1 MMKKILCLALLC
13 LALFSFQAKAEEH
26 FDAAAK
32 HAIAVEA
39 NTGKILYEKDATSPA
54 GIASITKILTIYL
67 VYKEIKAGDLTW
79 NTKVKI
85 SNYPYGLTTDY
96 SASNVPMEAREYT
109 VKQLV
114 DASMIASANSAAIAL
129 AEKIGGTEPK
139 FVDMMKKQL
148 QDWGI
153 TDAKLVNASGLNNK
167 LLGDHIYP
175 GSETDEEN
183 MMSAKDVAIIAR
195 HLIKDFP
202 QILKITKKTS
212 EDFAGTKMDTYNYML
227 PNMPY
232 AREGVDGLKTGT
244 TEFAGASFVA
254 TAKENGMRIISVV
267 LNANNSDTDD
277 SARFKATNDLL
288 NYVSNT
294 YERTT
299 LIRKGQ
305 AYKNSTAKVI
315 DGKKSSVSAVAK
327 ENLVVIQTKTSSQK
341 KAVIINSKKE
351 GYTAAVQKG
360 QSVGEARFKDSNL
373 VGQGYLDSPPTV
385 KLVAKTEVKRS
396 FFLKV
401 WWNHFVRYVNEKL

>member
-1 MMKKILCLALLC
+1 
-13 LALFSFQAKAEEH
+13 
-26 FDAAAK
+26 
-32 HAIAVEA
+32 
-39 NTGKILYEKDATSPA
+39 
-54 GIASITKILTIYL
+54 
-67 VYKEIKAGDLTW
+67 
-79 NTKVKI
+79 
-85 SNYPYGLTTDY
+85 
-96 SASNVPMEAREYT
+96 
-109 VKQLV
+109 
-114 DASMIASANSAAIAL
+114 
-129 AEKIGGTEPK
+129 
-139 FVDMMKKQL
+139 MKKQL

-315 DGKKSSVSAVAK
+315 DGKSSVSAVAK

-341 KAVIINSKKE
+341 KAVIINSKKKAILQLFKKGSLSE
-351 GYTAAVQKG
+351 RPVSRTATLW
-360 QSVGEARFKDSNL
+360 D
-373 VGQGYLDSPPTV
+373 
-385 KLVAKTEVKRS
+385 
-396 FFLKV
+396 KV
-401 WWNHFVRYVNEKL
+401 ISIPANRQIGC

>member
-1 MMKKILCLALLC
+1 MMKKILCLVLLF
-13 LALFSFQAKAEEH
+13 LSLLSFQARAEEQ
-26 FDAAAK
+26 FDVAAK

-39 NTGKILYEKDATSPA
+39 DTGKILYEKDAASPA
-54 GIASITKILTIYL
+54 GIASITKILTVYL

-79 NTKVKI
+79 DTKVKI

-114 DASMIASANSAAIAL
+114 DAAMIASANSAAIAL
-129 AEKIGGTEPK
+129 AEKVGGTEPR

-175 GSETDEEN
+175 GSNSDEEN
-183 MMSAKDVAIIAR
+183 TMSAKDVAIIAR
-195 HLIKDFP
+195 HLIKVFP

-212 EDFAGTKMDTYNYML
+212 GDFAGTKMDTYNYML

-254 TAKENGMRIISVV
+254 TSNENGMRIISVV
-267 LNANNSDTDD
+267 LNADNSDTDD

-294 YERTT
+294 YEKTT
-299 LIRKGQ
+299 VIRKGQ
-305 AYKNSTAKVI
+305 SYKNSTAKVI
-315 DGKKSSVSAVAK
+315 DGKKSSVPAVAK
-327 ENLVVIQTKTSSQK
+327 EDFVVIQNKLSDK
-341 KAVIINSKKE
+341 KNTVTINSKKE
-351 GYTAAVQKG
+351 GYIAAVKKG
-360 QSVGEARFKDSNL
+360 QLIGKASFKDSSL